1 MRLVDNSYNIFIKT
15 GGEGGE
21 IENKSMVINDIFG
34 QSIRKEE
41 KISINAKNLIKSRL
55 IILILIMF
63 FILITCI
70 WLYMHFVWI
79 NFITDDGDMK
89 TKLFIQKSKGNCT
102 NFSR

>member
-41 KISINAKNLIKSRL
+41 IKILNDHTFPSIYLKKAVRISSSIVK
-55 IILILIMF
+55 
-63 FILITCI
+63 
-70 WLYMHFVWI
+70 
-79 NFITDDGDMK
+79 
-89 TKLFIQKSKGNCT
+89 
-102 NFSR
+102 

>member
-70 WLYMHFVWI
+70 WLYMHFV
-79 NFITDDGDMK
+79 
-89 TKLFIQKSKGNCT
+89 
-102 NFSR
+102 

>member
-21 IENKSMVINDIFG
+21 AENNIMAINDIFG

-41 KISINAKNLIKSRL
+41 KISINEKNLIKSRF
-55 IILILIMF
+55 IILILIIL

-70 WLYMHFVWI
+70 WLYMHF
-79 NFITDDGDMK
+79 G
-89 TKLFIQKSKGNCT
+89 
-102 NFSR
+102 